1 MQMDVSE
8 LTLILLDYS
17 SVALSSIMVRI
28 DDYTDEPGLV
38 RHQILNTIR
47 MYNAQFRDEYGTM
60 VICMDHT
67 NNWRKKVF
75 PEYKANRKKARYDS
89 KYDWTQ
95 IFDTLNQVREEIVNM
110 TPYKC
115 IRVEGCEADDVIA
128 TIVENKGPEQILIVS
143 PDHDFI
149 QLQKYPGVKQYSNLK
164 KKWVEPK
171 VDPVTDLEV
180 KVLKG
185 DIGDGVPNVMSDD
198 NVLAEEGL
206 RQTPLRKS
214 KMELL
219 MQDPE
224 SLGTTVARRII
235 RNRDMIDLSRCPDYL
250 KQEILEAFNKP
261 AKGSINRLMTLF
273 TKNQMKLLMESL
285 QDFEVKL

>member
-1 MQMDVSE
+1 
-8 LTLILLDYS
+8 
-17 SVALSSIMVRI
+17 MVRI
-28 DDYTDEPGLV
+28 DDFQEDPGLV

-47 MYNAQFRDEYGTM
+47 MYNLQFREQYGSM

-75 PEYKANRKKARYDS
+75 PEYKANRKKYREDS
-89 KYDWTQ
+89 KHDWTQ

-115 IRVEGCEADDVIA
+115 VRVEGCEADDVIA

-149 QLQKYPGVKQYSNLK
+149 QLQKFPGVKQYSNLK

-171 VDPVTDLEV
+171 VDPVTDLEI

-185 DIGDGVPNVMSDD
+185 DMGDGVPNVMSDD

-214 KMELL
+214 KMDML
-219 MQDPE
+219 MDDPE
-224 SLGTTVARRII
+224 ALGTTVARRII
-235 RNRDMIDLSRCPDYL
+235 RNRDMIDLSRTPSDL
-250 KQEILEAFNKP
+250 KTIIMKEYSQD
-261 AKGSINRLMTLF
+261 AKGSMMTLMTLF
-273 TKNQMKLLMESL
+273 TKHQLSILMGSL
-285 QDFEVKL
+285 QEFEVR